1 MKHGKKPTVAQR
13 QQIKNAKL
21 DPENWLVRKD
31 TSNVLVLWHRYFNQT
46 RTVFK

>member
-13 QQIKNAKL
+13 NRIKKAKL
-21 DPENWLVRKD
+21 DPENWLVSKD
-31 TSNVLVLWHRYFNQT
+31 KTNVMVLRHRYFNQT